1 MEKFII
7 LSKEMTNEYVDESNN
22 KMYVLPLDTR
32 INLITGENN
41 SGKSRFMR
49 NLILTRSNV
58 FKQLRPGYEASFNY
72 DIILNKRAFE
82 SIKEQDKAVGKIIE
96 KALKEINES
105 KDKNLLL
112 KLEDILEKTVDSQL
126 AEKDTLNDAKK
137 VLYIPLL
144 RGIEGFS
151 RYFENNSTI
160 STIKMTAV
168 ESNAL
173 TKYMNQTNEVYLNK
187 ISGDYKIDK
196 NIVFTAETL
205 YQDIIN
211 ILLGGEEKRKQF
223 HEFEKFMSDNFY
235 EGKNF
240 EITPD
245 ISKKILLVKIADDKE
260 YEIYNLGDGI
270 KQLISIL
277 YPIYIHKDEN
287 YYFFIEEPE
296 INIHPGLQR
305 KLMDIL
311 LSDTFKKHKYFIT
324 THSNSIIDIINYSDN
339 VSLYKIKKDE
349 NNFKISKTEK
359 DFVSV
364 LNELGVSTSSV
375 FLSNC
380 TIWVEG
386 ISDRIYLKKYLELYF
401 KKYNINKYKE
411 NIHYCFIEYGG
422 GNIPHFNFEN
432 IANDSQIFINAIS
445 HNAFLL
451 VDNDNTKEKPESK
464 KEQRKERYRKILKE
478 NFFEL
483 KSREI
488 ENLISLNI
496 LEKYLI
502 SKNNLKSLTRKKY
515 LGANEYR
522 YTQDTIS
529 NPRTYMG
536 KFIDET
542 YNIPNKSYS
551 ANSGTIAKK
560 YEFAI
565 GICSVIEDYDELSDQ
580 AKELTEKVYEFI
592 KKNNNIL

>member
-49 NLILTRSNV
+49 NLILTKSNV
-58 FKQLRPGYEASFNY
+58 FKQLRPGYESTFNY
-72 DIILNKRAFE
+72 DISLNKSTFK
-82 SIKEQDKAVGKIIE
+82 SIKVQDKTVGNIVE
-96 KALKEINES
+96 KALKEANES
-105 KDKNLLL
+105 KDKDLFL
-112 KLEDILEKTVDSQL
+112 KLEDILEKTVNSQL

-168 ESNAL
+168 ESTAL
-173 TKYMNQTNEVYLNK
+173 TRYMNQTNEVYLNK
-187 ISGDYKIDK
+187 ISGDYKIEK
-196 NIVFTAETL
+196 NIIFTAETL
-205 YQDIIN
+205 YEDIIN

-223 HEFEKFMSDNFY
+223 HEFEKFMSGNFY
-235 EGKNF
+235 EGKSF

-277 YPIYIHKDEN
+277 YPIYLHKDEN
-287 YYFFIEEPE
+287 FYFFIEEPE

-339 VSLYKIKKDE
+339 VSLYKIKKDK

-386 ISDRIYLKKYLELYF
+386 ISDRIY
-401 KKYNINKYKE
+401 
-411 NIHYCFIEYGG
+411 
-422 GNIPHFNFEN
+422 
-432 IANDSQIFINAIS
+432 
-445 HNAFLL
+445 
-451 VDNDNTKEKPESK
+451 
-464 KEQRKERYRKILKE
+464 
-478 NFFEL
+478 
-483 KSREI
+483 
-488 ENLISLNI
+488 
-496 LEKYLI
+496 
-502 SKNNLKSLTRKKY
+502 
-515 LGANEYR
+515 
-522 YTQDTIS
+522 
-529 NPRTYMG
+529 
-536 KFIDET
+536 
-542 YNIPNKSYS
+542 
-551 ANSGTIAKK
+551 
-560 YEFAI
+560 FAV
-565 GICSVIEDYDELSDQ
+565 S
-580 AKELTEKVYEFI
+580 
-592 KKNNNIL
+592 